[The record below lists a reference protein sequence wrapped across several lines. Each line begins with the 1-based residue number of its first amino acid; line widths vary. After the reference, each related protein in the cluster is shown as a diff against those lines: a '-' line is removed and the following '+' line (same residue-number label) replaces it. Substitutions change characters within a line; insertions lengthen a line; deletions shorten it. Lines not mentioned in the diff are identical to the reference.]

1 MSFPHGAAGWRL
13 LGLERDE
20 PSALLDRGLA
30 LLDALADQPAPA
42 LRWYVPTS
50 AAIVLGRG
58 QRLEAAAGGLPVVT
72 RHSGGGAVLMDQ
84 ALLSLDVLLPA
95 GHAWL
100 EEDLGAVFLRVGE
113 AWAAALADLGVRELT
128 VHREASAA
136 RRLGGERERLL
147 AAICYALPGKGEVLH
162 RGRKLVGLAQRRRRH
177 GALVQCG
184 LLRAWRPAALLA
196 ALGAAPDDR
205 EVHAAAAGLGDLL
218 PEAPDDAAVM
228 AAVEQRMI
236 EAAAG

>member
-1 MSFPHGAAGWRL
+1 MSFPHGASGWRL
-13 LGLERDE
+13 LGLDGGE

-30 LLDALADQPAPA
+30 LLDGLAAEPAPA

-50 AAIVLGRG
+50 PAIVLGRG
-58 QRLEAAAGGLPVVT
+58 QRLDAGAGGLPVVT
-72 RHSGGGAVLMDQ
+72 RHSGGGAVLMDD

-95 GHAWL
+95 GHPWL

-113 AWAAALADLGVRELT
+113 AWAAALADLGVPGLT

-184 LLRAWRPAALLA
+184 LLRAWRPAPLLA
-196 ALGAAPDDR
+196 ALGAQPDDP
-205 EVHAAAAGLGDLL
+205 EVHAAAIGLGDLL
-218 PEAPDDAAVM
+218 AEPPDDAAVM
-228 AAVEQRMI
+228 AAVERRILQD
-236 EAAAG
+236 G